1 MEENNIM
8 APTNSAAAMESTSFL
23 LFMAH
28 SITGSYCLLIQ
39 FTKRTDTFLEDSLDG
54 FKNKEEATGT

>member
-1 MEENNIM
+1 M
-8 APTNSAAAMESTSFL
+8 APTNKAAAMESTNFL

-39 FTKRTDTFLEDSLDG
+39 LTKRTEMFLDDSLVG
-54 FKNKEEATGT
+54 FKNNAEATGT